1 MASGRPPLVKA
12 LSLPTLPTNFV
23 EGVSLFAADASS
35 PKSVCSALADR
46 AEQLGGDFPT
56 IFHDF
61 ALRRAVAQA
70 DDDAALKQQKE
81 ERLRRV
87 TITPPPGVVS
97 PGPAP
102 KKPRLSRAVSPPGP
116 APKKQRTCRITIVDT
131 PGLRLSRTVSLD
143 SLSP

>member
-1 MASGRPPLVKA
+1 MASDRLK
-12 LSLPTLPTNFV
+12 LPTLPTNFV
-23 EGVSLFAADASS
+23 EGVSLFEAADAPS
-35 PKSVCSALADR
+35 KSVCSALADR
-46 AEQLGGDFPT
+46 AEQLGGDFPA

-70 DDDAALKQQKE
+70 DDDAVLKQQKE

-87 TITPPPGVVS
+87 ITPPPGVVS

-102 KKPRLSRAVSPPGP
+102 KKPRLSRAVS
-116 APKKQRTCRITIVDT
+116 
-131 PGLRLSRTVSLD
+131 LD

>member
-1 MASGRPPLVKA
+1 MASDRLK
-12 LSLPTLPTNFV
+12 LPTLPTNFV
-23 EGVSLFAADASS
+23 EGVSLFEAADAS

-46 AEQLGGDFPT
+46 AEQLGGDFPA

-70 DDDAALKQQKE
+70 DDDAVLKQQKE

-102 KKPRLSRAVSPPGP
+102 KKPRLVVSPGP
-116 APKKQRTCRITIVDT
+116 AAKK
-131 PGLRLSRTVSLD
+131 PRLSRAVSLD

>member
-23 EGVSLFAADASS
+23 EGVSLFEAADASS

-46 AEQLGGDFPT
+46 AEQLGGDFPA

-70 DDDAALKQQKE
+70 DDDAVLKQQKE

-102 KKPRLSRAVSPPGP
+102 KKPRLSRAVSP
-116 APKKQRTCRITIVDT
+116 KK
-131 PGLRLSRTVSLD
+131 PRLSRAVSLD

>member
-23 EGVSLFAADASS
+23 EGVSLFAADDS

-46 AEQLGGDFPT
+46 ADQLGGDFPA

-70 DDDAALKQQKE
+70 DDDAVLKRQAE

-102 KKPRLSRAVSPPGP
+102 KKPRLVVSPGPAAKKPRLSRAVSL
-116 APKKQRTCRITIVDT
+116 DT
-131 PGLRLSRTVSLD
+131 
-143 SLSP
+143 LSP